1 MFMQTPIAL
10 VSSMPSPLAPKLDA
24 APTIAPVNDL
34 LLRAARRERTE
45 RTPVWLMRQAG
56 RFDPKYLAIRDR
68 CGLELEDLFRDPE
81 LACEITMLPIRFGVD
96 AAILF
101 QDILTPLA
109 PLGARFV
116 YRPGP
121 VLEGPIRGRRDIDR
135 LRAIDP
141 RDELSF
147 VSTSIKLVLSKLNG
161 ALPLIG
167 FAGAP
172 LTLATFMIEGRS
184 PGAKADHTRQL
195 MKQEPALCHTLL
207 ELLANVTADYLTM
220 QIEAGVHVVQ
230 LFESVADLFS
240 REEYEQFAHPY
251 QEAVLRRLDRSC
263 PTILFV
269 KEQPYLDLMAQ
280 TGADVLSVGGC
291 VDLCEARAEYGD
303 RVAFQGNVDNRVLHR
318 GSLDEIDEAV
328 KQCLRS
334 GDRTGH
340 ILNLNHGVLKGTP
353 IENVRRFIDTA
364 RAFTSDRELVDG
376 VGPCAK

>member
-1 MFMQTPIAL
+1 
-10 VSSMPSPLAPKLDA
+10 MPSPPAPKLDA
-24 APTIAPVNDL
+24 AATIAPVNDL

-81 LACEITMLPIRFGVD
+81 LACEITLLPIRFGVD

-121 VLEGPIRGRRDIDR
+121 VLERPIRGRRDIDR
-135 LRAIDP
+135 LRALDP

-147 VSTSIKLVLSKLNG
+147 VSTSIKLVLSELKG

-184 PGAKADHTRQL
+184 PGAKADQTRQL
-195 MKQEPALCHTLL
+195 MQQDPAPSALSWQARGTNPRDSADAAIEHRDDFSARLVVERCRIGQP
-207 ELLANVTADYLTM
+207 VT
-220 QIEAGVHVVQ
+220 
-230 LFESVADLFS
+230 VA
-240 REEYEQFAHPY
+240 
-251 QEAVLRRLDRSC
+251 
-263 PTILFV
+263 
-269 KEQPYLDLMAQ
+269 
-280 TGADVLSVGGC
+280 
-291 VDLCEARAEYGD
+291 
-303 RVAFQGNVDNRVLHR
+303 
-318 GSLDEIDEAV
+318 
-328 KQCLRS
+328 
-334 GDRTGH
+334 
-340 ILNLNHGVLKGTP
+340 P
-353 IENVRRFIDTA
+353 IRPA
-364 RAFTSDRELVDG
+364 
-376 VGPCAK
+376 

>member
-1 MFMQTPIAL
+1 
-10 VSSMPSPLAPKLDA
+10 MPSPLAPKLDA

-81 LACEITMLPIRFGVD
+81 LACQITMLPMRFGVD

-121 VLEGPIRGRRDIDR
+121 VLEAPIRSRCDIDR

-141 RDELSF
+141 RDKLSF
-147 VSTSIKLVLSKLNG
+147 VSMSIKLVLSKLNG

-251 QEAVLRRLDRSC
+251 QEAVLRRLGRSC

-328 KQCLRS
+328 EQCLRS

-353 IENVRRFIDTA
+353 IENVRRFIDAA
-364 RAFTSDRELVDG
+364 RAFTYDRELVDG

>member
-1 MFMQTPIAL
+1 
-10 VSSMPSPLAPKLDA
+10 MPSPPAPKLDA
-24 APTIAPVNDL
+24 AATIAPVNDL

-121 VLEGPIRGRRDIDR
+121 VLEPPIRGRRDIDR

-141 RDELSF
+141 REELSF
-147 VSTSIKLVLSKLNG
+147 ISMSIKLVLSELKG
-161 ALPLIG
+161 TLPLIG

-184 PGAKADHTRQL
+184 PGAKVDQTRQL
-195 MKQEPALCHTLL
+195 MQQEPALCHTLV

-269 KEQPYLDLMAQ
+269 KEQPYLDLMVK
-280 TGADVLSVGGC
+280 TGADVLSVGCCIG
-291 VDLCEARAEYGD
+291 LCEARAEYGD
-303 RVAFQGNVDNRVLHR
+303 RVAFQGNVSNSLVAT
-318 GSLDEIDEAV
+318 GSVQDIDEAV
-328 KQCLRS
+328 RRCVEAGGRQ
-334 GDRTGH
+334 GH
-340 ILNLNHGVLKGTP
+340 ILNLNHGLLKDTP
-353 IENVRRFIDTA
+353 FANVQRLIETTRRASAEATPPVA
-364 RAFTSDRELVDG
+364 TRA
-376 VGPCAK
+376 

>member
-10 VSSMPSPLAPKLDA
+10 GNSMPSPPAPKLDA
-24 APTIAPVNDL
+24 AATIAPVNDL
-34 LLRAARRERTE
+34 LVRAARGERTE

-121 VLEGPIRGRRDIDR
+121 VLEPPIRGRRDIER

-147 VSTSIKLVLSKLNG
+147 VWRSIKLVLSELKG
-161 ALPLIG
+161 TLPLIG

-184 PGAKADHTRQL
+184 PGAKADQTRQL
-195 MKQEPALCHTLL
+195 MQQEPALCHTLL
-207 ELLANVTADYLTM
+207 DLLANVTADYLTM

-240 REEYEQFAHPY
+240 RAEYEQFAQPY
-251 QEAVLRRLDRSC
+251 QEAVLCRLDASC

-269 KEQPYLDLMAQ
+269 KEQPYLDLMVQ
-280 TGADVLSVGGC
+280 TGADVLSVGCCIG
-291 VDLCEARAEYGD
+291 LGEARGEYGD
-303 RVAFQGNVDNRVLHR
+303 RVAFQGHVDNRVLHG
-318 GSLDEIDEAV
+318 GSLDEIDVAV

-334 GDRTGH
+334 GNRTGH

-364 RAFTSDRELVDG
+364 RAFTYDRELIDG
-376 VGPCAK
+376 VGP

>member
-1 MFMQTPIAL
+1 
-10 VSSMPSPLAPKLDA
+10 MPSPPAPKLDA
-24 APTIAPVNDL
+24 AATIAPVNDL

-68 CGLELEDLFRDPE
+68 CGLELEELFRDPE

-121 VLEGPIRGRRDIDR
+121 VLEPPIRGRRDIDR
-135 LRAIDP
+135 LRPIDP
-141 RDELSF
+141 RHELSF
-147 VSTSIKLVLSKLNG
+147 VSATIKLVLSELKG

-184 PGAKADHTRQL
+184 PGTKADQTRQL
-195 MKQEPALCHTLL
+195 MHQEPALCHTLL
-207 ELLANVTADYLTM
+207 DLLANVTADYLKM
-220 QIEAGVHVVQ
+220 QIEAGVDVVQ

-251 QEAVLRRLDRSC
+251 QEAVLRRLDQSC

-269 KEQPYLDLMAQ
+269 KEQPYLDLMVR
-280 TGADVLSVGGC
+280 TGADVLSVGCCIG
-291 VDLCEARAEYGD
+291 LSEARAEYGD

-318 GSLDEIDEAV
+318 GSLAEIDEAV

-353 IENVRRFIDTA
+353 IENVRRFINTA
-364 RAFTSDRELVDG
+364 RAFTYDRQLVDG
-376 VGPCAK
+376 VGQ